1 MLLFSLSKIRDY
13 WISLGKQKRFIFL
26 LISYFLL
33 HVVVRTIISG
43 SVEFDEAEQ
52 ILFSQQFSLGYV
64 TQGPLYEWFQKVVF
78 VIFGLNVFSL
88 ALFKNFLF
96 IISYLFIYKSARLIL
111 ESDIYAALSS
121 GALLLTH
128 TYSWQSMRQLTHS
141 ILVVALAAVTFYLF
155 LRIIIR
161 KETKLYLALGLFAG
175 LGILSKYNYLIFIIA
190 LFLAALSIKD
200 FRKSIIDKRLFWAL
214 IIVCLVTLPHIFW
227 VFQNFSQ
234 TTLRLK
240 EIQIDAAERN
250 NFFGLGFRVLAT
262 LIQFSFILLI
272 FFPQALKKNS
282 AHTGQDKQLKTFLG
296 RFFLISLA
304 IVVSLIAS
312 FKIID
317 FEERWLQPI
326 FFIFPIYFF
335 LLIKNRNISGRR
347 VKFFI
352 GAILFSGLMNLIM
365 ILVCTVFPD
374 TFGHKRIHYPVEKLS
389 RAIRDETGFSRG
401 LILSPETSLAA
412 DLKLNFKD
420 SFVETPQ
427 MGLKAHQGHSQILL
441 VWNSQ
446 WDQKVP
452 PRMYGLLAKYNLD
465 VNQVNL
471 KLKGKKALYK
481 YAQEESYPIGFVFFD
496 LKRK

>member
-1 MLLFSLSKIRDY
+1 
-13 WISLGKQKRFIFL
+13 
-26 LISYFLL
+26 LL

-52 ILFSQQFSLGYV
+52 ILFSQNFSLGYV
-64 TQGPLYEWFQKVVF
+64 TQGPLYEWFQRIVF
-78 VIFGLNVFSL
+78 AIFGLNVFSL

-141 ILVVALAAVTFYLF
+141 ILVVAIAAVTFYLF
-155 LRIIIR
+155 LKILIK
-161 KETKLYLALGLFAG
+161 KETKLYPVRSLASNGVYLALGVFVG
-175 LGILSKYNYLIFIIA
+175 LGILAKYNYLIFIVA

-200 FRKSIIDKRLFWAL
+200 FRKSLINKRLLWAL
-214 IIVCLVTLPHIFW
+214 VIICLMVLPHVFW

-262 LIQFSFILLI
+262 LIQFSFVLLI

-282 AHTGQDKQLKTFLG
+282 AYTGQDKQLKTLLG
-296 RFFLISLA
+296 RFFLISLI
-304 IVVSLIAS
+304 IVASLIVG

-326 FFIFPIYFF
+326 FFIFPMYFF

-352 GAILFSGLMNLIM
+352 GAILFSAFMNLIM

-374 TFGHKRIHYPVEKLS
+374 TFGHKRIHYPGEKL
-389 RAIRDETGFSRG
+389 AKVIKDETGFSQG

-427 MGLKAHQGHSQILL
+427 MSPKARKGHSQILL
-441 VWNSQ
+441 IWNSQ
-446 WDQKVP
+446 WDHKVP
-452 PRMYGLLAKYNLD
+452 PRMYGLLAKYKID
-465 VNQVNL
+465 INQANL
-471 KLKGKKALYK
+471 KVKGAKALYK
-481 YAQEESYPIGFVFFD
+481 YAKEESYPIGFVFLD
-496 LKRK
+496 QTKSKP